1 MKNTILII
9 LMLAVSCL
17 TVDLTTSNRKVDSY
31 TKTREVMVD
40 PLLQSYVLEFHDA
53 MSNAGIE
60 INYGSI
66 VVIKFSSHMNPKV
79 LGMAIGMTHDTSTI
93 ININSR
99 LFFSLTHQ
107 QRRLL
112 IFHEM
117 AHDVFNLYHGS
128 IGLMD
133 TPMPKYVTKDMV
145 DGHLLELIKHIKNG
159 R

>member
-1 MKNTILII
+1 MRNFILTV
-9 LMLAVSCL
+9 LVLAVTCL
-17 TVDLTTSNRKVDSY
+17 TIDLGVANGKVNHSED
-31 TKTREVMVD
+31 TREVIID
-40 PLLQSYVLEFHDA
+40 QLLQPYVFEFHGLLYD
-53 MSNAGIE
+53 AGIE
-60 INYGSI
+60 LNYGSL
-66 VVIKFSSHMNPKV
+66 VMIKFSSDMRPNL
-79 LGMAIGMTHDTSTI
+79 LGIAWGMGHSSTI

-117 AHDVFNLYHGS
+117 AHDLFNLYHGS

-133 TPMPKYVTKDMV
+133 TPMPQFVTKDMV
-145 DGHLLELIKHIKNG
+145 DKQLLELIKHIKDG